1 MAVLGRASPEKS
13 EQGTLTFAMKCD
25 GWIRRAEQ
33 QKSRA
38 REMIETMRKMC
49 DRAAQ
54 MRKRRGF
61 VSS

>member
-1 MAVLGRASPEKS
+1 MAVLVRASPEEA
-13 EQGTLTFAMKCD
+13 EQSLTFAMKCD

-38 REMIETMRKMC
+38 RAMVETMRKMC

-54 MRKRRGF
+54 MRKPPRF
-61 VSS
+61 VHP